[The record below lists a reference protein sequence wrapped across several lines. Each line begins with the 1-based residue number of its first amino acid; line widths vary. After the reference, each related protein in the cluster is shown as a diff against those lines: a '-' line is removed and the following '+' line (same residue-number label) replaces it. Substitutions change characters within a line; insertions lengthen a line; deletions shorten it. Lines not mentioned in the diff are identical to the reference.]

1 MLLEA
6 SNTTPRQGCGKGPV
20 SPILPVFTSLFFF
33 FFPLENVDL
42 KLQCFSLTNTEG
54 QTLPRLL
61 EMNSE

>member
-1 MLLEA
+1 MCFWKPR
-6 SNTTPRQGCGKGPV
+6 TPRRDGCGKGPI
-20 SPILPVFTSLFFF
+20 SPFLPVFTSLFFF
-33 FFPLENVDL
+33 FLLENVDL

>member
-1 MLLEA
+1 MCFWKPR
-6 SNTTPRQGCGKGPV
+6 TPRRDRGVGKALLVLFFPF
-20 SPILPVFTSLFFF
+20 SSLFFF